1 MFLSFF
7 GGYFVWVFGSE
18 TATKQSWHLGSDLFI
33 QGLGLLELQ
42 DKEKPFLVPLSLSL
56 SLSLSKCDFQ
66 TQHRKRPVHFLY
78 TYIKRAKKFL
88 FTLEPPH
95 ILL

>member
-18 TATKQSWHLGSDLFI
+18 TATKLNWHLGSDLFI

-42 DKEKPFLVPLSLSL
+42 DKEKPFLVSLSL
-56 SLSLSKCDFQ
+56 QMRFSNTTQEETSSL
-66 TQHRKRPVHFLY
+66 PPLY
-78 TYIKRAKKFL
+78 PI
-88 FTLEPPH
+88 
-95 ILL
+95 

>member
-56 SLSLSKCDFQ
+56 SLCLSPNVIFKHNTGRDQ
-66 TQHRKRPVHFLY
+66 STSSIP
-78 TYIKRAKKFL
+78 I
-88 FTLEPPH
+88 
-95 ILL
+95 